1 MCCDDDDDDDV
12 ELLAE
17 CSRSR
22 EVSCSSSSIRMAETK
37 GMAVSSSSSEMATTE
52 ATGTEVDDDDEE
64 EEKAPDGLCS
74 WTTVARGGGACKTGS
89 CESAASKGLELL
101 LKEGASSNG
110 LWLTRRTAGDAE
122 KDPANMDN
130 SDRVKGR
137 FVR

>member
-1 MCCDDDDDDDV
+1 MCCDDDDDV

-17 CSRSR
+17 CSRSLVV
-22 EVSCSSSSIRMAETK
+22 VSCSSSSIRMAETK

-52 ATGTEVDDDDEE
+52 ATGTEVDDDDDDE

-89 CESAASKGLELL
+89 CESAASKGLELRV
-101 LKEGASSNG
+101 SSNG

>member
-1 MCCDDDDDDDV
+1 MCCDDDDDV

-74 WTTVARGGGACKTGS
+74 WTTVARGGGASKTGS
-89 CESAASKGLELL
+89 CETAASKGLELRV
-101 LKEGASSNG
+101 SSNG

>member
-1 MCCDDDDDDDV
+1 MCCDDDDDDV

-52 ATGTEVDDDDEE
+52 ATGTEVDDDDDEEE

-89 CESAASKGLELL
+89 CESAASKGLELRV
-101 LKEGASSNG
+101 SSNG